1 MTAYKQ
7 RQTLLDWLFAS
18 IPGQRSTHTLPTLH
32 RTTLIHGL
40 TTLRQRITDLIDLD
54 IRLYHRYAS
63 LLTDKE
69 YVEKA
74 FAYAGWVWV
83 VPPAETLEMVG
94 REEVV
99 RLLWQDVQTYDE
111 VARSA
116 RMWKMEV
123 DGRIGRVQ
131 GERERR
137 PWEV

>member
-1 MTAYKQ
+1 M
-7 RQTLLDWLFAS
+7 
-18 IPGQRSTHTLPTLH
+18 
-32 RTTLIHGL
+32 
-40 TTLRQRITDLIDLD
+40 
-54 IRLYHRYAS
+54 
-63 LLTDKE
+63 
-69 YVEKA
+69 
-74 FAYAGWVWV
+74 
-83 VPPAETLEMVG
+83 PPAETLEMVG

-131 GERERR
+131 EERERR